1 MIVFPIAKINL
12 GLNITAKRGD
22 GYHDIETV
30 FYPVPLCDALEFV
43 VSDDKGGRD
52 IFVTTGI
59 NTGGDPEDNLVLKTL
74 RKLREKYTIPNL
86 RIHLHKAIPAGAG
99 LGGGSSDSACFLR
112 GLNRFFNLGISMS
125 ELNKISLEIGSDCP
139 FFIEGVP
146 AHATGRGEI
155 LNPVDTVLSG
165 YYIVLLNPGVGINTR
180 EAYQNC
186 IPHNPAE
193 SLAQLIQKPV
203 TTWRGSVVND
213 FESFAF
219 RKFTV
224 IQKIKDELYNSGAIF
239 SLMSGSGSTVYGIF
253 KEKPKLREELHKY
266 IIFEGKLFQHYQNRP
281 F

>member
-43 VSDDKGGRD
+43 VSEDKAGRD

-59 NTGGDPEDNLVLKTL
+59 NTGGDPEDNLVLKTV
-74 RKLREKYTIPNL
+74 RRLRERYSIPNL

-99 LGGGSSDSACFLR
+99 LGGGSSDSACFFR
-112 GLNRFFNLGISMS
+112 GINRFFNLDISMS
-125 ELNKISLEIGSDCP
+125 DLKKISLEIGSDCP

-155 LNPVDTVLSG
+155 LNPVGAVLSG

-186 IPHNPAE
+186 IPHLPQE
-193 SLAQLIQKPV
+193 SLIQLLDKPIEE
-203 TTWRGSVVND
+203 WRGSVVND

-219 RKFTV
+219 RKFPV
-224 IQKIKDELYNSGAIF
+224 IQKIKDEMYNSGAIF

-253 KEKPKLREELHKY
+253 KIRPQLPSELKSY
-266 IIFEGKLFQHYQNRP
+266 VIYEGKL
-281 F
+281 